1 MIDRFV
7 NIFSSLRLTIV
18 CLSLAAVLVFA
29 GTLAQV
35 RLGLYVVQSEF
46 FRSFFIYWTP
56 GGSHLKI
63 PVFPGGW
70 LIGVVLLAN
79 LLAAHIQRFHFSRRK
94 IGLLLVHAGLI
105 LLLAGFFLSD
115 IFQVESQMRLE
126 LGESKSYAEDSRR
139 NEMVVSDVTNP
150 DRDDVVAIPQSVL
163 EQGGEIRP
171 PGLPFA
177 LRVNCYLPNSQ
188 PAGPMSGGTE
198 KLKAGNGIG
207 QRLLFTAAPLAGR
220 MDDENKPA
228 ALIEVVSGKQVI
240 GEWTVSTWLTKRP
253 WCTALN
259 ELFGALLGVP
269 VDGPQ
274 SFTWA
279 GRHYEIALRP
289 VRYYKPYTITL
300 LEFKHDVYAGT
311 DIPSNFSSR
320 IHLNDPMR
328 GEDRDVLIRMNSPLR
343 YGGES
348 YYQAS
353 FEPGDR
359 VSILQVV
366 HNPAAVI
373 PYVACS
379 LMGIGLLAQFLTHLF
394 GFARKR
400 ARQSARV
407 STPASGRECFVEPV
421 LAVKRSDA

>member
-1 MIDRFV
+1 
-7 NIFSSLRLTIV
+7 
-18 CLSLAAVLVFA
+18 
-29 GTLAQV
+29 
-35 RLGLYVVQSEF
+35 VVQSEF

-56 GGSHLKI
+56 GGSHWNI

-70 LIGVVLLAN
+70 SIGLVLMVN

-105 LLLAGFFLSD
+105 LLLAGFFLSEVFR
-115 IFQVESQMRLE
+115 IESQMRLE
-126 LGESKSYAEDSRR
+126 LGESKNYAEDSRR
-139 NEMVVSDVTNP
+139 NELVVLDVSNP
-150 DRDDVVAIPQSVL
+150 DHDDVVAIPQSVL

-177 LRVNCYLPNSQ
+177 LRIKRYLPNSL
-188 PAGPMSGGTE
+188 PAGPMSGGGE

-228 ALIEVVSGKQVI
+228 ALIEVASGKQII
-240 GEWTVSTWLTKRP
+240 GDWTVSTWLTKRP
-253 WCTALN
+253 WCMSLN
-259 ELFGALLGVP
+259 EQFGALLGVP
-269 VDGPQ
+269 IDGPQ

-279 GRHYEIALRP
+279 GRNYEIALRP

-300 LEFKHDVYAGT
+300 MEFKHDVYAGT

-320 IHLNDPMR
+320 IHLNDPTR

-353 FEPGDR
+353 FEPGDK

-400 ARQSARV
+400 ARQSAPV
-407 STPASGRECFVEPV
+407 SKPAKGCERFVEPM
-421 LAVKRSDA
+421 LAMKRSGA